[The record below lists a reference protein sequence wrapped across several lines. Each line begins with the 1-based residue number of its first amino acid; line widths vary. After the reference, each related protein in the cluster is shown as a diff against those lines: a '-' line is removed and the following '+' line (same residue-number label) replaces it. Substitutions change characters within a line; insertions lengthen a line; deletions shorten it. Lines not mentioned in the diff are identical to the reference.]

1 MQLMPVAVKEVNKE
15 ETIIRNVYDPKQN
28 IE

>member
-15 ETIIRNVYDPKQN
+15 ETIITNVYDPKQN